1 MTFER
6 DFKCRSAMLCAEPF
20 AKASE
25 PLFFLLAAK
34 RISADRREHLCHHG
48 CLREIALLF
57 APIYFFSAYGEAKRI
72 SEKLGFAE
80 IRYRLCLGF
89 ALGRGSCVKLRC
101 RTGKDRSSYTISSWR
116 KLKLRE
122 ISTPRAL
129 AFHFE

>member
-25 PLFFLLAAK
+25 PLFFLFAAK

-101 RTGKDRSSYTISSWR
+101 RNGKRQVVVHDFVVAKVKIARNINAACVGIP
-116 KLKLRE
+116 L
-122 ISTPRAL
+122 
-129 AFHFE
+129 